1 MRMLLP
7 FTLMLAAA
15 SLSACT
21 SGRPDFTPQ
30 EVSLMNAKQSDIGKI
45 MPTPTIDRTKAPGS
59 LWMSGS
65 RDFFRDN
72 RARQIGDII
81 TVVVNVN
88 ASGTTSANTE
98 TEATQN
104 MGIGV
109 GRLFDFTDIMNRQ
122 NLEAGPTAAANGLVD
137 LDTNRSFEGTG
148 STNRNDK
155 LAARVAAIVTDVLP
169 NGYLVIHGQQEV
181 ILNYELQELIV
192 SGVVRP
198 EDVTASNTI
207 SSDKIAQARISY
219 AGRGVVD
226 RSQGPKLVPR
236 LIDEL
241 SPF

>member
-1 MRMLLP
+1 MKMLLP
-7 FTLMLAAA
+7 FTLLLAASA
-15 SLSACT
+15 LTACT
-21 SGRPDFTPQ
+21 TGRPTFTPA
-30 EVSLMNAKQSDIGKI
+30 ETSILNAKQNEIAKL
-45 MPTPTIDRTKAPGS
+45 MPTPKVDNTRAPGA

-65 RDFFRDN
+65 KDFFRDN

-81 TVVVNVN
+81 TVVVNVS
-88 ASGTTSANTE
+88 ATGTTAANTE
-98 TEATQN
+98 TDASQT

-109 GRLFDFTDIMNRQ
+109 TRLFDFTDIMNRQ
-122 NLEAGPTAAANGLVD
+122 NLEAGPGSAANGLVD
-137 LDTNRSFEGTG
+137 LNTNREFEGTG

-155 LAARVAAIVTDVLP
+155 MSARVAAIVTDVLP
-169 NGYLVIHGQQEV
+169 NGYLIINGQQEV
-181 ILNYELQELIV
+181 ILNYELQELTV

-198 EDVTASNTI
+198 EDVTAGNTI

>member
-1 MRMLLP
+1 MLLP
-7 FTLMLAAA
+7 FTLLIAATA
-15 SLSACT
+15 LSACT
-21 SGRPDFTPQ
+21 SGRPTFTPA
-30 EVSLMNAKQSDIGKI
+30 EVSLLNAKQNDIGKL
-45 MPTPTIDRTKAPGS
+45 MPTTKVDTTRAPGA

-72 RARQIGDII
+72 RARQVGDII
-81 TVVVNVN
+81 TVVVSVN
-88 ASGTTSANTE
+88 ASGTTAANTA

-104 MGIGV
+104 IGVGV
-109 GRLFDFTDIMNRQ
+109 GRLFDFTDILQRQ
-122 NLEAGPTAAANGLVD
+122 NLEAGPTAATNGLID
-137 LDTNRSFEGTG
+137 LDTNREFEGTG
-148 STNRNDK
+148 STNRSDRM
-155 LAARVAAIVTDVLP
+155 AARVAAIVTDVLP
-169 NGYLVIHGQQEV
+169 NGYLVINGQQEV
-181 ILNYELQELIV
+181 ILNYELQELTV

-198 EDVTASNTI
+198 EDVTAGNTI

>member
-7 FTLMLAAA
+7 FTLLLAASA
-15 SLSACT
+15 LSACT
-21 SGRPDFTPQ
+21 TGRPVFTPQ
-30 EVSLMNAKQSDIGKI
+30 ETSLLNAKQSEVAKQ
-45 MPTPTIDRTKAPGS
+45 MPTAKIDTTRAPGA

-72 RARQIGDII
+72 RARSIGDII
-81 TVVVNVN
+81 TVVVNVS
-88 ASGTTSANTE
+88 ATGATAANT
-98 TEATQN
+98 ATDASQT

-109 GRLFDFTDIMNRQ
+109 TRLFDFTDIMNRQ
-122 NLEAGPTAAANGLVD
+122 NLEAGPGSAANGLVD
-137 LDTNRSFEGTG
+137 LNTNREFEGTG
-148 STNRNDK
+148 NTTRNDK
-155 LAARVAAIVTDVLP
+155 MSARVAAVVTDVLP
-169 NGYLVIHGQQEV
+169 NGYLIINGQQEV
-181 ILNYELQELIV
+181 ILNYELQELTV
-192 SGVVRP
+192 SGIVRP
-198 EDVTASNTI
+198 EDVTAGNTI